1 MERYLLSST
10 TLITQKGSYGLVVK
24 ELEMSWD
31 VWREFMRLKKI
42 TMSSDLF
49 MRQWALG
56 NEKSWSFFMGRS
68 QLTKGKLSSELPSSK
83 V

>member
-10 TLITQKGSYGLVVK
+10 TLITQKGSYGLVVG

-49 MRQWALG
+49 MRQWAMRKVG
-56 NEKSWSFFMGRS
+56 
-68 QLTKGKLSSELPSSK
+68 LSSWVEAN
-83 V
+83 